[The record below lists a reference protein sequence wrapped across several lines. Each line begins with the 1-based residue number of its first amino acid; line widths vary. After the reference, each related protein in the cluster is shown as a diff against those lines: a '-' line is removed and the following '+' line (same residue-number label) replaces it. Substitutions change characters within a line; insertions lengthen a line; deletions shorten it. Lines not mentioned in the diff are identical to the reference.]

1 MNISGLQL
9 LGLAISILGIAA
21 LAIYSGTK
29 PQTYDNVNGS
39 PIIAGILMGTLV
51 GGSSTVG
58 TAQLAY
64 TYGMSAWWF
73 TLGGGIACLI
83 LGLVYAVP
91 WRNSRCMTLTGIIS
105 KEFGSTAGLTASLLN
120 AIGTFI
126 NILSQLIAGT
136 AVIAV
141 IFPNLPLVPSLIIT
155 ALFMAVYVMFGGTQ
169 GAGLVG
175 ILKLALLYISMI
187 GCGIVVLYL
196 CGGISGFGELVAT
209 IDNPEGIKFS
219 SLFARGVSKDLS
231 ACFSLVLGVMTTQT
245 YAQAV
250 MSGKSDKAAK
260 KGALISAVMIP
271 PIGIGGILVGL
282 YMRANYPGIQAKTA
296 LTAFALE
303 HLPGVLSGIVLGTL
317 FIAVVGTGAGLAM
330 GISTILR
337 RGIFQRFTDKLVTP
351 QANNVLSRV
360 IIVVVLALAVYL
372 SAGSLGDTIL
382 GFAFMSMGLRG
393 AVVFIPMCCGLWL
406 KGKVNRNW
414 TIASIVAGPLAV
426 LVFGSFIPLPG
437 GIDSLF
443 AGMAASLLCCV
454 IGYFVG
460 NDNETVKSKLTAE
473 HIDKNYV
480 IAIDCQPYA
489 GGEKIA
495 QYLAKKLQIPYMDHE
510 ILEEA
515 AQISGLSEET
525 MEIGNSDYPEDVAAA
540 KDTLSLRDIAA
551 AQMFACRRITQHG
564 SCIIAE
570 HFAAKALDNDPHCI
584 KIFVHADFD
593 FRADNL
599 AREENIGPAAARKKL
614 KSLDKNH
621 RARCKAEN
629 SDWGASGK
637 YSLYVNTTEEEFFVV
652 TENILQHI
660 AKKISS

>member
-1 MNISGLQL
+1 MSISGFQL
-9 LGLAISILGIAA
+9 LGLLISILGIAG
-21 LAIYSGTK
+21 LAVYSGTRT
-29 PQTYDNVNGS
+29 QTYDNVNGS

-83 LGLVYAVP
+83 LGLGFAVP
-91 WRNSRCMTLTGIIS
+91 WRNSKCMTLTGIIS
-105 KEFGSTAGLTASLLN
+105 KEFGSTAGLAASLLN
-120 AIGTFI
+120 AVGTFI

-141 IFPNLPLVPSLIIT
+141 IFPELPLVPSLIIT
-155 ALFMAVYVMFGGTQ
+155 AVFMAVYVLFGGTQ

-175 ILKLALLYISMI
+175 ILKLALLYVSMI
-187 GCGIVVLYL
+187 GCGIVVLWL
-196 CGGISGFGELVAT
+196 CGGISGFDSLVAS
-209 IDNPEGIKFS
+209 IDNPDNVNFY

-231 ACFSLVLGVMTTQT
+231 ALFSLVLGVLTTQT

-250 MSGKSDKAAK
+250 MSGKSDRSAQ
-260 KGALISAVMIP
+260 KGALISAFMIP

-303 HLPGVLSGIVLGTL
+303 HLPSVLSGIVLGTL

-337 RGIFQRFTDKLVTP
+337 RGIFQRFTDKLATP
-351 QANNVLSRV
+351 QANNVLSRF
-360 IIVVVLALAVYL
+360 IIVLVLALAVYL
-372 SAGSLGDTIL
+372 SSGSLGDMIL
-382 GFAFMSMGLRG
+382 NFAFMSMGLRG
-393 AVVFIPMCCGLWL
+393 AVVFVPMCCGLWFR
-406 KGKVNRNW
+406 GKVNRTW
-414 TIASIVAGPLAV
+414 ALIAIIAGPLAV
-426 LVFGSFIPLPG
+426 LIFGTVLPLPG
-437 GIDSLF
+437 GVDALF
-443 AGMAASLLCCV
+443 AGMAVSLLLCV

-460 NDNETVKSKLTAE
+460 NDNATVKSTLTAE

-495 QYLAKKLQIPYMDHE
+495 EALAERLKVPYLDQE

-515 AQISGLSEET
+515 AELSGFT
-525 MEIGNSDYPEDVAAA
+525 QTDMELGNSDYPEDYAAA
-540 KDTLSLRDIAA
+540 KESLSSRDIAA
-551 AQMFACRRITQHG
+551 AQIFACRRVIQHG

-570 HFAAKALDNDPHCI
+570 HFAAKALDDDPHCI

-599 AREENIGPAAARKKL
+599 AKEKNIGPAAARRQL
-614 KSLDKNH
+614 KQLDKNH

-637 YSLYVNTTEEEFFVV
+637 YSLYVNSTEEEFFVV
-652 TENILQHI
+652 TENILRHI
-660 AKKISS
+660 VKVIGV